1 MGEYHKLS
9 QGRKS
14 YGSCID
20 DNEEEWIGHADR
32 DGDLDRTERRETFS
46 RDDIDDGVSVS
57 SAKSFLGASIG
68 NFRGA
73 SLSISMLAKPSDDRK
88 ASAPLAGRGRSFI
101 VRGTQYF
108 FELTVFEHKVS
119 FLFQFEYSKF
129 QIYFLKNC
137 KTSVEC

>member
-1 MGEYHKLS
+1 MGEYQKLS
-9 QGRKS
+9 QSGKT

-32 DGDLDRTERRETFS
+32 DGDLDRTERRETF

-57 SAKSFLGASIG
+57 SVKRFLGASIG

-88 ASAPLAGRGRSFI
+88 ASAPLAGRSP
-101 VRGTQYF
+101 GTQL
-108 FELTVFEHKVS
+108 E
-119 FLFQFEYSKF
+119 
-129 QIYFLKNC
+129 
-137 KTSVEC
+137 